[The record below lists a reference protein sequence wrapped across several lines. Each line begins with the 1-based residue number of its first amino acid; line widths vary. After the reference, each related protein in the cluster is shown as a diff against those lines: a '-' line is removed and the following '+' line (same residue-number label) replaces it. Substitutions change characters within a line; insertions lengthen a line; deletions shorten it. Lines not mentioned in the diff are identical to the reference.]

1 MKIKNILYIFI
12 VVALFYF
19 AAQSAWLSKSL
30 KRAMAEI
37 ERLEYNQGQLLD
49 EVDDYKRISLTR
61 AELIASLTSRQDS
74 LLRALKV
81 KPKQVEKIVERWHYS
96 VDTTQKAQLLA
107 SNDSLKKIID
117 DKIAR
122 DYPFID
128 KEGCFLFAGSVSID
142 DGLSLAVTR
151 REYTNRSTEIA
162 YLERSRR
169 FLFIRYGPWR
179 GRLHINN
186 ECGDDQVKE
195 LVVVKNK

>member
-1 MKIKNILYIFI
+1 MKIKNILYIFTG
-12 VVALFYF
+12 VALFYF

-30 KRAMAEI
+30 KRARAEI
-37 ERLEYNQGQLLD
+37 ERLEYNQSQLLD

-81 KPKQVEKIVERWHYS
+81 KPKQVEKIVERWHHS

-179 GRLHINN
+179 ARLHINN
-186 ECGDDQVKE
+186 ECGDDQVIE